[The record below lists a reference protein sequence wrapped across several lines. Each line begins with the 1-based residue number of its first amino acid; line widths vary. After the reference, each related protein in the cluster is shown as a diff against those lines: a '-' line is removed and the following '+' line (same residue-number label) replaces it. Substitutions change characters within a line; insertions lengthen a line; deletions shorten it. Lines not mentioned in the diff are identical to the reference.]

1 MLESLLTRLPDHVIL
16 QNIIPFTYRLQSK
29 ELCEDIQSF
38 HITINEIKR
47 LYKVRHFFLGE
58 NEIWQ
63 EWLVND
69 IATFINKGIP
79 SIYGYTENCLEK
91 YRRLFILKNKPHW
104 HVRQFVW
111 NITTRNNLNVP
122 IFINIG
128 LLTTKERTNL
138 MLIMNLLRDNN
149 D

>member
-1 MLESLLTRLPDHVIL
+1 MLEYFLKTIPDYVIL
-16 QNIIPFTYRLQSK
+16 QNIIPFTYRIQSK

-38 HITINEIKR
+38 YITINEIKR
-47 LYKVRHFFLGE
+47 LYKERHLFLGE

-69 IATFINKGIP
+69 IAMFINKGIP

-91 YRRLFILKNKPHW
+91 YRRLFMLKDKPHW

-111 NITTRNNLNVP
+111 SITTRNNLNVP